1 MAVKIMMITP
11 WRYNVTSDFKILSAF
26 STLNDAKNWVWSH
39 GYTYTVEMRRVR
51 R

>member
-1 MAVKIMMITP
+1 MSVKIKMITP
-11 WRYNVTSDFKILSAF
+11 WRYNVISDVILCAF

-51 R
+51 